1 MTSISSITVKTVNMN
16 PVQELTP
23 GRREM
28 DSIGKMILFHRQ
40 KSGLSRIRLA
50 EISGVS
56 KTVIYD
62 IEHGKFTRRPAIRI
76 PAKDNEDRSKRF
88 I

>member
-1 MTSISSITVKTVNMN
+1 
-16 PVQELTP
+16 
-23 GRREM
+23 M

-40 KSGLSRIRLA
+40 KSGLSRIKLA

-62 IEHGKFTRRPAIRI
+62 IEHGKPSVQFNSIIKVLQTLNIKIKFESPLMKTYEEIE
-76 PAKDNEDRSKRF
+76 NEKSWSF
-88 I
+88 CT

>member
-1 MTSISSITVKTVNMN
+1 
-16 PVQELTP
+16 
-23 GRREM
+23 M

-40 KSGLSRIRLA
+40 KSGLSRIKLA

-62 IEHGKFTRRPAIRI
+62 IEHGKSSVQFDSINKVLQTLNIKIKFESPLMKTFEEIE
-76 PAKDNEDRSKRF
+76 NEKS
-88 I
+88 

>member
-1 MTSISSITVKTVNMN
+1 
-16 PVQELTP
+16 
-23 GRREM
+23 M

-40 KSGLSRIRLA
+40 KSGLSRIKLA

-62 IEHGKFTRRPAIRI
+62 IEHGKSSVQFNSINKVLQTLNIKIKFESPLMKTFEEIE
-76 PAKDNEDRSKRF
+76 NEKS
-88 I
+88 

>member
-1 MTSISSITVKTVNMN
+1 
-16 PVQELTP
+16 
-23 GRREM
+23 M

-40 KSGLSRIRLA
+40 KSGLSRIKLA

-62 IEHGKFTRRPAIRI
+62 IEHGKSSVQFDSINKILQTLNIKIRFESPLMKTFEEI
-76 PAKDNEDRSKRF
+76 ENEKK
-88 I
+88 